1 MAESMNLVTPAKL
14 HQELK
19 AAGLPVVG
27 VSSSGRI
34 DYERSLTS
42 AEKASAQA
50 IIAAHDP
57 SATEKEVFFE
67 KLALAGFSRDD
78 LLYVLWK
85 FSTENNTSI
94 IDSLLKEM
102 DL

>member
-1 MAESMNLVTPAKL
+1 MAESMNLVNPAKL

-27 VSSSGRI
+27 VSSSGRV

-50 IIAAHDP
+50 VITTHDP
-57 SATEKEVFFE
+57 SATEKEIFFE
-67 KLALAGFSRDD
+67 KLAIAGFSRDD
-78 LLYVLWK
+78 LLFALWK
-85 FSTENNTSI
+85 SVAESNPSVL
-94 IDSLLKEM
+94 DLLLKGM
-102 DL
+102 N

>member
-1 MAESMNLVTPAKL
+1 MAESMNLVNPAKL

-27 VSSSGRI
+27 VSSSGRV

-50 IIAAHDP
+50 VIAAHDP
-57 SATEKEVFFE
+57 SATEKEIFFE

-78 LLYVLWK
+78 LLFALWK
-85 FSTENNTSI
+85 SVAEENVAAF
-94 IDSLLKEM
+94 DSLLKGM
-102 DL
+102 N